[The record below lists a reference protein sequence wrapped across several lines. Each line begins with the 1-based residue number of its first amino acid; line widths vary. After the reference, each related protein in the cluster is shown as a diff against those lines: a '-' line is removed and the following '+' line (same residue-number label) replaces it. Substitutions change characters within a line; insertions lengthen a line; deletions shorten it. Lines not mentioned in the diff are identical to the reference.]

1 MKSIC
6 YWTIQCVLIVL
17 RFIMVVLLLPVWLI
31 IKIGLYLQEL
41 TERDSLPSSR
51 AKRGDDGERREEE
64 DDANEDGD
72 T

>member
-1 MKSIC
+1 
-6 YWTIQCVLIVL
+6 
-17 RFIMVVLLLPVWLI
+17 MVVLLLPVWLI

-41 TERDSLPSSR
+41 TERDSLPR
-51 AKRGDDGERREEE
+51 GERSDPPRGERGEEE